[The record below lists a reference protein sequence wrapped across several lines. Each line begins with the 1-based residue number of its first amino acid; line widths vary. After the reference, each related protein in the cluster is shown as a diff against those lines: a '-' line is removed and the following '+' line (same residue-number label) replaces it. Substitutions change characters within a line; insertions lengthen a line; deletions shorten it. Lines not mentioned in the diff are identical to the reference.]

1 MKKNIFFQTSLPR
14 AGSTLLQNIIGQRPD
29 FYVTPTSGVLELLYG
44 ARSSYSSSPEFKAQD
59 SELMKQGFLNFC
71 RQGFEG
77 FYEAVTDRPYVL
89 DKSRGWG
96 VHYRFVEM
104 FYHRPRMVCLIRDL
118 RDIYASMEKNFRK
131 QAHLDSGLEKHAELR
146 GTTTAKRV
154 DIWSASVPVGL
165 ALDRLFQL
173 QQDGTLQQMLV
184 IRYEDLLQQPQQEL
198 NRLYDFFG
206 LTTFAHDFENI
217 EQITQED
224 DTVYGIFGD
233 HNIQRQLRPQP
244 SRALEILGPEI
255 CQRIVQNYAWFY
267 QTFGYPP

>member
-118 RDIYASMEKNFRK
+118 RDIYASIEKNFRK
-131 QAHLDSGLEKHAELR
+131 HAHLDSGLEKHVELR

-154 DIWSASVPVGL
+154 DLWSASVPVGL

-173 QQDGTLQQMLV
+173 LQDGTLEQMLV
-184 IRYEDLLQQPQQEL
+184 IRYEDLLQQPQREL
-198 NRLYDFFG
+198 NRIYEFFE
-206 LTTFAHDFENI
+206 LPSFEHDFENI
-217 EQITQED
+217 EQITRED
-224 DTVYGIFGD
+224 DSVYGIFGD
-233 HNIQRQLRPQP
+233 HNVQRQLRPQP
-244 SRALEILGPEI
+244 SRAQEILGPEI

-267 QTFGYPP
+267 QSFGYSH